1 MGGLKRNPMKIIF
14 VLLILPLL
22 LGIFSCGRSDK
33 VDPKS
38 KTNSPPVIRSVTILP
53 ENPTR
58 GKDLSVTVQGEDP
71 DRDPINYLYQWM
83 KNDAEMVGEKMNVL
97 KSGTFKKGDTIL
109 VKVIPYD
116 GKAEGKPFLSNP
128 VKVLNTPPIIQ
139 EVKVEPKIA
148 SASEDLKAVVKGFD
162 LNRDFIYYNYQWE
175 INAKVLPEERKEI
188 LERNRFKKGD
198 SIAVTVTPDDR
209 DVTGA
214 FKKSDAVVIS
224 NSPPVIVSSPPT
236 SVEKST
242 YLYQVK
248 ANDPDNDPVTFVLK
262 SGPKGMEIDKN
273 TGLIR
278 WEIRKEDKGAH
289 QVEIEASD
297 NEGAKSNQ
305 RYLLTVEFKPQ

>member
-1 MGGLKRNPMKIIF
+1 MDRIMIKFLSL
-14 VLLILPLL
+14 LLILPLL
-22 LGIFSCGRSDK
+22 LGIFSCGSSER
-33 VDPKS
+33 VEPKS
-38 KTNSPPVIRSVTILP
+38 NSPPVVRSVTILP
-53 ENPTR
+53 ENPTQE
-58 GKDLSVTVQGEDP
+58 KDLAVIVQGEDP
-71 DRDPINYLYQWM
+71 DQDPVTYRYQWV
-83 KNDAEMVGEKMNVL
+83 KNDSEMVGENRNVL
-97 KSGTFKKGDTIL
+97 KSETFKKGDIIL
-109 VKVIPYD
+109 VKVLPSD

-128 VKVLNTPPIIQ
+128 VKVINTPPIIQ
-139 EVKVEPKIA
+139 EVKIEPKIA

-162 LNRDFIYYNYQWE
+162 LDGDFIYYNYKWK

-198 SIAVTVTPDDR
+198 SITVTVTPDDR
-209 DVTGA
+209 EVTGVH
-214 FKKSDAVVIS
+214 KKSDVVVIS

-236 SVEKST
+236 SIEGSK

-278 WEIRKEDKGAH
+278 WEIRKEDKGSH

-297 NEGAKSNQ
+297 NEGAKSTQ
-305 RYLLTVEFKPQ
+305 RYVLTVEFRQSQ

>member
-1 MGGLKRNPMKIIF
+1 MIKFLSL
-14 VLLILPLL
+14 LLILPLL
-22 LGIFSCGRSDK
+22 LGIFSCGSSER
-33 VDPKS
+33 VEPKS
-38 KTNSPPVIRSVTILP
+38 NSPPVVRSVTILP
-53 ENPTR
+53 ENPTQE
-58 GKDLSVTVQGEDP
+58 KDLAVIVQGEDP
-71 DRDPINYLYQWM
+71 DQDPVTYRYQWV
-83 KNDAEMVGEKMNVL
+83 KNDSEMVGENRNVL
-97 KSGTFKKGDTIL
+97 KSETFKKGDIIL
-109 VKVIPYD
+109 VKVLPSD

-128 VKVLNTPPIIQ
+128 VKVINTPPIIQ
-139 EVKVEPKIA
+139 EVKIEPKIA

-162 LNRDFIYYNYQWE
+162 LDGDFIYYNYKWK

-198 SIAVTVTPDDR
+198 SITVTVTPDDR
-209 DVTGA
+209 EVTGVH
-214 FKKSDAVVIS
+214 KKSDVVVIS

-236 SVEKST
+236 SIEGSK

-278 WEIRKEDKGAH
+278 WEIRKEDKGSH

-297 NEGAKSNQ
+297 NEGAKSTQ
-305 RYLLTVEFKPQ
+305 RYVLTVEFRQSQ

>member
-1 MGGLKRNPMKIIF
+1 MKLF
-14 VLLILPLL
+14 SLLLIPPLL
-22 LGIFSCGRSDK
+22 LGIFSCGSSER
-33 VDPKS
+33 VEPKS

-53 ENPTR
+53 EKPTR
-58 GKDLSVTVQGEDP
+58 ENDLGVTVQGEDP
-71 DRDPINYLYQWM
+71 DQDPITYLFQWV

-97 KSGTFKKGDTIL
+97 QRGTFKKGDTIL
-109 VKVIPYD
+109 VKVVPYD

-128 VKVLNTPPIIQ
+128 VKILNSPPIMQ
-139 EVKVEPKIA
+139 EVRIEPKIA

-162 LNRDFIYYNYQWE
+162 LDGDFIYYAYKWE
-175 INAKVLPEERKEI
+175 KNGMVIPEEVKEI

-209 DVTGA
+209 DVAGA
-214 FKKSDAVVIS
+214 SKKSDAVVIS

-236 SVEKST
+236 SIEGSK

-248 ANDPDNDPVTFVLK
+248 ANDPDNDPITFVLK

-278 WEIRKEDKGAH
+278 WEILKEDKGAH
-289 QVEIEASD
+289 QLEIEASD
-297 NEGAKSNQ
+297 NEGAKSTQ
-305 RYLLTVEFKPQ
+305 RYLLTVDFRPPQ